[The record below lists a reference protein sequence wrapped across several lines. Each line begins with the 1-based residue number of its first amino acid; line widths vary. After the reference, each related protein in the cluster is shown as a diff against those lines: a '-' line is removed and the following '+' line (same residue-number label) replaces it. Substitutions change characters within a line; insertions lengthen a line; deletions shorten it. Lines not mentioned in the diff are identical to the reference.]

1 MAHSER
7 ADDRAH
13 ARRPPRRRCV
23 AFRIVSNPT
32 PSEDPVTAQTD
43 VSGEPEPVDLLGYL
57 KRLAHHWLAGIITA
71 VVVAAA
77 LFGAGLASGS
87 DSVGSVWA
95 RTHVMVTMPA
105 PTNEA
110 QAQLLAASSDRLINS
125 YLAVESSATLL
136 ADTAKILNDGTTTET
151 LSNALSMYWGGGGQ
165 IIAFYAL
172 GTDQKQAEQR
182 ANAYAAAFVNDS
194 GRLLPPVVSGA
205 GRPTFT
211 VVQPAFPSPANPSPT
226 GAAGGTAGKLLKSP
240 AVVAIAGIVVG
251 LLAMAALEMRN
262 SRRRQFS

>member
-1 MAHSER
+1 M
-7 ADDRAH
+7 
-13 ARRPPRRRCV
+13 
-23 AFRIVSNPT
+23 
-32 PSEDPVTAQTD
+32 TAQTD

-71 VVVAAA
+71 VVVAGA

-125 YLAVESSATLL
+125 YVAVESSATLL

-151 LSNALSMYWGGGGQ
+151 LSNALSMYWGGGQ

-226 GAAGGTAGKLLKSP
+226 GVARSTDGKLLKSP
-240 AVVAIAGIVVG
+240 AVAGIAGIVVG
-251 LLAMAALEMRN
+251 LLTMAALELRN
-262 SRRRQFS
+262 SRRRQSS